1 MEGINYHTTLHKLQ
15 GDMVTIVIFR
25 FKANDDV
32 TARCTDNQVLVS
44 LL

>member
-1 MEGINYHTTLHKLQ
+1 MEGVNYHTTLYKLQ

-32 TARCTDNQVLVS
+32 IASCTDYQGY
-44 LL
+44 